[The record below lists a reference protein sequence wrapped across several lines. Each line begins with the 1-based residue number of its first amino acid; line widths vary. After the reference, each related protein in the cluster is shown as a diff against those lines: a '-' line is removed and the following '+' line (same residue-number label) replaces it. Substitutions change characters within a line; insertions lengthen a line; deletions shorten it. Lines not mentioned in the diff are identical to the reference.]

1 MQFLLFGEIHLFL
14 LLSVIFVGFLY
25 WINRKYKSFNKQ
37 IIKAIDIP
45 VYLINKQGIV
55 LKLLNEPTEKA
66 NLLPLNNLGKLNLR
80 NLIITTEEYQKH
92 IALLQKV
99 LETRTPESLIVKI
112 KVETGEEL
120 YVSVRMVYL
129 NRERVIAFVR
139 NITESE
145 NQRQENE
152 KYRYFLESILENL
165 PIATTVKDNNN
176 KGLYLIWNKKASE
189 MVGISSE
196 KIIGHPESEF
206 NHLMPDNFRS
216 SPVIHQ
222 SFLQS

>member
-1 MQFLLFGEIHLFL
+1 MQFLLFGEIQLFL

-92 IALLQKV
+92 IAL
-99 LETRTPESLIVKI
+99 TRW
-112 KVETGEEL
+112 
-120 YVSVRMVYL
+120 
-129 NRERVIAFVR
+129 R
-139 NITESE
+139 N
-145 NQRQENE
+145 
-152 KYRYFLESILENL
+152 
-165 PIATTVKDNNN
+165 
-176 KGLYLIWNKKASE
+176 
-189 MVGISSE
+189 
-196 KIIGHPESEF
+196 
-206 NHLMPDNFRS
+206 
-216 SPVIHQ
+216 
-222 SFLQS
+222 

>member
-1 MQFLLFGEIHLFL
+1 MQFLLFGEIQLFL

-92 IALLQKV
+92 IALL
-99 LETRTPESLIVKI
+99 
-112 KVETGEEL
+112 
-120 YVSVRMVYL
+120 
-129 NRERVIAFVR
+129 
-139 NITESE
+139 
-145 NQRQENE
+145 
-152 KYRYFLESILENL
+152 
-165 PIATTVKDNNN
+165 
-176 KGLYLIWNKKASE
+176 
-189 MVGISSE
+189 
-196 KIIGHPESEF
+196 
-206 NHLMPDNFRS
+206 
-216 SPVIHQ
+216 
-222 SFLQS
+222 